1 MSLSLSSPITRRLA
15 AIVAACAC
23 LLGLAWASAQ
33 PAAARTQS
41 LDLRVSVSLAR
52 GSGAALKYRGT
63 FTGAP
68 LGRGKVSLVTRL
80 GDGGDATVRYTMS
93 TSRGTF
99 SGSADVTLSY
109 HGSTVDYRGR
119 ATIAK
124 GTGAYRSLRSDNLRI
139 SGTAGLTAERVTLNL
154 SGPISS

>member
-1 MSLSLSSPITRRLA
+1 MSFSRSSPVVRRLA
-15 AIVAACAC
+15 AVAAACAC

-33 PAAARTQS
+33 PAAARTQP
-41 LDLRVSVSLAR
+41 LNLRVSVSLAP
-52 GSGAALKYRGT
+52 GSGAVLKYRGS

-80 GDGGDATVRYTMS
+80 GGAGDATVRYTMS

-99 SGSADVTLSY
+99 SGSARVTLSY
-109 HGSTVDYRGR
+109 HGSSVSYRGR
-119 ATIAK
+119 ATITR
-124 GTGAYRSLRSDNLRI
+124 GTGAYRRLRSNALQI
-139 SGTAGLTAERVTLNL
+139 AGTAGLTAERVTLSL

>member
-1 MSLSLSSPITRRLA
+1 MSFAPPSLGVRRLA
-15 AIVAACAC
+15 ALVAVCAC
-23 LLGLAWASAQ
+23 LLGLPWASAQ
-33 PAAARTQS
+33 PAGARTQS
-41 LDLRVSVSLAR
+41 LHLRVSVSLAP

-68 LGRGKVSLVTRL
+68 LGHGKVSLVTRL

-93 TSRGTF
+93 TSRGSF

-109 HGSTVDYRGR
+109 HGSTVGYRGR

-124 GTGAYRSLRSDNLRI
+124 GTGAYRSLRSDDLQI
-139 SGTAGLTAERVTLNL
+139 AGTAGLTADRVTLSL
-154 SGPISS
+154 TGPISS

>member
-1 MSLSLSSPITRRLA
+1 MPFAPPSLVVRRLA
-15 AIVAACAC
+15 ALVAACAC
-23 LLGLAWASAQ
+23 LLGLAWAAAQ

-41 LDLRVSVSLAR
+41 LDLRVSVSLAP

-80 GDGGDATVRYTMS
+80 GSGGDATVRYTMS
-93 TSRGTF
+93 TSRGSF
-99 SGSADVTLSY
+99 SASADVKLSY
-109 HGSTVDYRGR
+109 HGSKVSYRGR

-124 GTGAYRSLRSDNLRI
+124 GTGAYRSLRSNDLRI
-139 SGTAGLTAERVTLNL
+139 AGTAGLTADLVTLSL